1 MPFWPTMSKFLASLV
16 GFMSV
21 LENPEK
27 YDCIVSLMTRRMVSG
42 TQINLASMATSS
54 IDIRLKENVSDG
66 GNQLPAQIGFIRAS
80 ALLEY
85 SAYREQCTPLT
96 GKSSNTNPL
105 SCEKTLQYIQPDLFV
120 PTPPSSQ
127 QMLSTSEASKSVSSP
142 LEATHSFSSLCS
154 NDDTSNSIQ
163 KDLFVPTSPSSQQ
176 MLSTSEASKSVSR
189 PLEVTHSF
197 SSLCSNDD
205 TSNSIQTDLFV
216 PTPPSSQQKLP
227 ISEISKSI
235 SRPLEVAH
243 SFSSLCSNDMTRDTI
258 RANLLIPTPPSSQQM
273 LPISETSKSVSRPLE
288 IAHSSSSLY
297 SNDSDITMDDSD
309 GKLLRILTTLEDM
322 IDRCRVCWVSRE
334 VSHPHVTFRCPTK
347 VCSGSEWKSFKSEL
361 KFPRGVICY
370 FCFGTFGPPFNHAQA
385 PPGTRQSPEQCE
397 YPDALKELAYILYHD
412 QSLRGKIFSNLG
424 VYPPTTLPQ
433 YKQYITKKQVGGIL
447 GVYKVIDAYLG
458 IRLRESE

>member
-1 MPFWPTMSKFLASLV
+1 
-16 GFMSV
+16 
-21 LENPEK
+21 
-27 YDCIVSLMTRRMVSG
+27 MTRRTVSG

-66 GNQLPAQIGFIRAS
+66 GNQLPAQIGFIQAS

-105 SCEKTLQYIQPDLFV
+105 PCEKTLQYIQP
-120 PTPPSSQ
+120 
-127 QMLSTSEASKSVSSP
+127 
-142 LEATHSFSSLCS
+142 
-154 NDDTSNSIQ
+154 
-163 KDLFVPTSPSSQQ
+163 
-176 MLSTSEASKSVSR
+176 
-189 PLEVTHSF
+189 
-197 SSLCSNDD
+197 
-205 TSNSIQTDLFV
+205 DLFV

-243 SFSSLCSNDMTRDTI
+243 LFSSLCSNNMTRDTI

-297 SNDSDITMDDSD
+297 SNNSDITMDDSD

-322 IDRCRVCWVSRE
+322 INRCRVCWVSRE

-361 KFPRGVICY
+361 KFPRGIICY

-385 PPGTRQSPEQCE
+385 PTGTRQSPEQCE